1 MTMLWILVNKNKGG
15 IPIKM
20 QEFTNESGIYKC
32 TCLSNG
38 RCYIGQARFLLKR
51 KQHHIYSLRHNK
63 HANTHMQRA
72 WNKYGENSFIWEI
85 VEFCDIDKLN
95 DREIYWIE
103 KYDTFNN
110 DFNMTTGGDSN
121 YSFSPK
127 TLEER
132 SVSIKNSWTDER
144 RKKISESMLG
154 ENNPMFG
161 RTGELNPA
169 YGHDHSGEKNG
180 MYGRHHTE
188 EANEKNRQAHLG
200 KNNICSK
207 PIICVETNELFW
219 SMGEAGRAKN
229 CSDTTICKVC
239 KGVKKTCGGYHW
251 RYATPKDI
259 ELYDKN
265 QNKTNNIA
273 S

>member
-1 MTMLWILVNKNKGG
+1 
-15 IPIKM
+15 M
-20 QEFTNESGIYKC
+20 QEFINESGIYKC

-38 RCYIGQARFLLKR
+38 RCYIGQTRFLFRR
-51 KQHHIYSLRHNK
+51 KNDHIRSLRNNRHSNR
-63 HANTHMQRA
+63 HLQNA
-72 WNKYGENSFIWEI
+72 WNKYKEENFKWEVI
-85 VEFCDIDKLN
+85 EYCPIKSLDE
-95 DREIYWIE
+95 REMYWI
-103 KYDTFNN
+103 KYYDSFKNGFNL
-110 DFNMTTGGDSN
+110 TTGGGLGCE
-121 YSFSPK
+121 YS
-127 TLEER
+127 EESKR
-132 SVSIKNSWTDER
+132 KR
-144 RKKISESMLG
+144 REAMLG